1 MQEAH
6 EVLKEVLKHTSAKQV
21 AADLGVSLSLVYKWA
36 EVPAGASARASAG
49 SGSFSP
55 LERVG
60 QLIRSTRD
68 ERVAR
73 WVCQQAGGFFIRN
86 AENRP
91 SPELLAPATSGIIQ
105 EFADMLALIAAASA
119 DQKVTPEEAA
129 SIRKRWEQLK
139 SATEGYVRAAETGTF
154 YPGEP
159 GPAV

>member
-36 EVPAGASARASAG
+36 EVPAGASAG

-60 QLIRSTRD
+60 QLIRSTGDVRI
-68 ERVAR
+68 AR
-73 WVCQQAGGFFIRN
+73 WVCQQAGGFFIQN
-86 AENRP
+86 AERRP
-91 SPELLAPATSGIIQ
+91 VPELLAPATSGIVQ

-154 YPGEP
+154 HPEEP
-159 GPAV
+159 GPTG